1 MPSVTVPP
9 LLRDRLI
16 TEFRR
21 FLCEQT
27 DFIPF
32 EHQADWWV
40 TTDGYTLTE
49 QVVDPE
55 TTTDPYI
62 TLRLPT
68 STVESRQLSR
78 RPAGRAKVVAELGA
92 YKSGKSAGAGL
103 WGAAFA
109 AVPNAL
115 VYLVGNEYDMCAPE
129 FDYILEALCSE
140 RGLNQ
145 KPKSLQNRPKDGR
158 LWLELD
164 NGARFEARS
173 WERSESL
180 KGKEV
185 DAYIY
190 CEAYQLP
197 GIECFTTVAQNL
209 RVREGYAVFP
219 TTPDRPWV
227 GVFHDNGHG
236 HPDFP
241 DWVCKCGVKAQVNPY
256 SFAQKAMDR
265 DRHLLTR
272 EKFSIAYFG
281 KLGDFVGRV
290 YNYQRGERQITLTS
304 HPKLWHLTEKPA
316 TRENFRLPDDWRIE
330 IGADT
335 GTYCAAV
342 VVGISPEGDAFLL
355 DELTNYVYIAGTPEL
370 DPSGSILSWAQA
382 LVRMA
387 ALWKTRPMAWA
398 DSNSQFKQEFLHHG
412 VHLMGNHR
420 GREVRTEAA
429 RQYFQH
435 DHLWLAPWLEILP
448 FEIEGAQWPERT
460 SASGKYE
467 RAKTN
472 DHALDCV
479 EHVLSRHPRGKTQT
493 PQKPLQPPVGSVQ
506 WLGSPIR
513 KRKHGSSPDAHLGGN

>member
-1 MPSVTVPP
+1 MATTTVPP
-9 LLRDRLI
+9 VLRDRLM

-21 FLCEQT
+21 FIC
-27 DFIPF
+27 DNIGFVPF

-40 TTDGYTLTE
+40 TTDGYALTDTLAE
-49 QVVDPE
+49 KDDDRPSIEVC
-55 TTTDPYI
+55 
-62 TLRLPT
+62 LPNG
-68 STVESRQLSR
+68 VKEERVLIP
-78 RPAGRAKVVAELGA
+78 RPQGRARVVAELGA

-115 VYLVGNEYDMCAPE
+115 VYLVGNEYDMTTPE

-145 KPKSLQNRPKDGR
+145 KYKSLQNRPKDGR
-158 LWLELD
+158 LWLEME

-197 GIECFTTVAQNL
+197 GIECFTSVAQNL
-209 RVREGYAVFP
+209 RVRQGYAVFP

-227 GVFHDNGHG
+227 QVFHDNGHG
-236 HPDFP
+236 HKDFP
-241 DWVCKCGVKAQVNPY
+241 TWVCKCAVPATVNPY
-256 SFAQKAMDR
+256 SFDQSAMDR
-265 DRHLLTR
+265 DKHLLTR
-272 EKFSIAYFG
+272 EKFSIAYYG

-290 YNYQRGERQITLTS
+290 YNYQRGERSFTPAS
-304 HPKLWHLTEKPA
+304 HPRLWHNPDKGPEKA
-316 TRENFRLPDDWRIE
+316 NFKLPHDWQVE

-335 GTYCAAV
+335 GTYCAAAV
-342 VVGISPEGDAFLL
+342 IGIAPDGTAYIL
-355 DELTNYVYIAGTPEL
+355 DELVNYSYVANTPEL
-370 DPSGSILSWAQA
+370 DPSASILSWATA
-382 LVRMA
+382 LTRMA
-387 ALWKTRPMAWA
+387 AMWKTRPMAWV
-398 DSNSQFKQEFLHHG
+398 DSNSQFKQECLHHG
-412 VHLMGNHR
+412 VHLMANKR

-435 DHLWLAPWLEILP
+435 EHILLAPWLKVLP
-448 FEIEGAQWPERT
+448 YELENAVWPDQT

-467 RAKTN
+467 RLKVN
-472 DHALDCV
+472 DHALDCI
-479 EHVLSRHPRGKTQT
+479 EHVLSRHPRAPG
-493 PQKPLQPPVGSVQ
+493 PKPPSPVTMPGSVQ
-506 WLGSPIR
+506 WLGNPVKRRKKRPPI
-513 KRKHGSSPDAHLGGN
+513 DVHLGGQ

>member
-1 MPSVTVPP
+1 MSAHTVNPE
-9 LLRDRLI
+9 LRDRLV

-21 FLCEQT
+21 FICRET
-27 DFIPF
+27 EFVPF

-40 TTDGYTLTE
+40 TTDGYELSDTRAKPSESRPTLE
-49 QVVDPE
+49 V
-55 TTTDPYI
+55 
-62 TLRLPT
+62 RLP
-68 STVESRQLSR
+68 SGRLQR
-78 RPAGRAKVVAELGA
+78 RVLTRRKGGRARIVAELGA

-115 VYLVGNEYDMCAPE
+115 VYLVGNEYDMTAPE

-140 RGLNQ
+140 RGLNL
-145 KPKSLQNRPKDGR
+145 KYTSLQNRPKDGR
-158 LWLELD
+158 LWLEME

-197 GIECFTTVAQNL
+197 GIECFTSIAQNL
-209 RVREGYAVFP
+209 RVRQGYAIFP

-227 GVFHDNGHG
+227 QVFHDNGHG
-236 HPDFP
+236 HPDFQE
-241 DWVCKCGVKAQVNPY
+241 WVCKCGIPATVNPF
-256 SFAQKAMDR
+256 SFDQKAMDR

-272 EKFSIAYFG
+272 EKFSIAYLG
-281 KLGDFVGRV
+281 RLGDFVGRV
-290 YNYQRGERQITLTS
+290 YNYQRGDRQITVQT
-304 HPKLWHLTEKPA
+304 HPRLWHNAEAGSVK
-316 TRENFRLPDDWRIE
+316 ENFKLPRDWRVE

-342 VVGISPEGDAFLL
+342 VLGIAPDGQAFVL
-355 DELTNYVYIAGTPEL
+355 DELTNYSYVAGTPEL
-370 DPSGSILSWAQA
+370 DPSGSIVSWAQA
-382 LVRMA
+382 LQRMA
-387 ALWKTRPMAWA
+387 ALWHTRPMAWV
-398 DSNSQFKQEFLHHG
+398 DSNSQFKQELLHHG
-412 VHLMGNHR
+412 VQLLSNKR

-435 DHLWLAPWLEILP
+435 EQIFLAPWLERVP
-448 FEIEGAQWPERT
+448 YEIENSQWPDHA

-467 RAKTN
+467 RLKVN
-472 DHALDCV
+472 DHALDCI
-479 EHVLSRHPRGKTQT
+479 EHVLSRHPRGQLE
-493 PQKPLQPPVGSVQ
+493 KPPPAFIPPAGAVQ
-506 WLGSPIR
+506 WYGNPLR
-513 KRKHGSSPDAHLGGN
+513 KKKKRQPVDTHLGGH

>member
-1 MPSVTVPP
+1 MATSTVPP
-9 LLRDRLI
+9 DLRDRLI

-21 FLCEQT
+21 FLCDQIG
-27 DFIPF
+27 FVPF

-40 TTDGYTLTE
+40 TTDGYALSQ
-49 QVVDPE
+49 QVTAPDDTRPS
-55 TTTDPYI
+55 I
-62 TLRLPT
+62 KICLPT
-68 STVESRQLSR
+68 GTIEHRLLVPRKH
-78 RPAGRAKVVAELGA
+78 GRAKVVAELGA

-115 VYLVGNEYDMCAPE
+115 VYLVGNEYDMTAPE

-145 KPKSLQNRPKDGR
+145 KYKSLQNRPKDGR
-158 LWLELD
+158 LWLEME

-197 GIECFTTVAQNL
+197 GIECFTSVSQNL
-209 RVREGYAVFP
+209 RVRQGYAVFP

-236 HPDFP
+236 HEDFP
-241 DWVCKCGVKAQVNPY
+241 EWVCKCAVPATVNPY
-256 SFAQKAMDR
+256 SFDQKAMDR

-272 EKFSIAYFG
+272 EKFSIAYLG

-290 YNYQRGERQITLTS
+290 YNYQRGDRLFTPRS
-304 HPKLWHLTEKPA
+304 HPHLWHRPERGDMK
-316 TRENFRLPDDWRIE
+316 ENFKLPHDWRVE

-335 GTYCAAV
+335 GTYCAALAV
-342 VVGISPEGDAFLL
+342 AISPEGDAFIL
-355 DELTNYVYIAGTPEL
+355 DELTNYNYVANTPEL
-370 DPSGSILSWAQA
+370 DPSSSIVTWAQA
-382 LVRMA
+382 FTRMA
-387 ALWKTRPMAWA
+387 ALWRTRPMAWV
-398 DSNSQFKQEFLHHG
+398 DSNSQFKQECLHHG
-412 VHLMGNHR
+412 VHLMANKR

-435 DHLWLAPWLEILP
+435 DRIFLAPWLERLP
-448 FEIEGAQWPERT
+448 YEVEHAQWPDHT

-467 RAKTN
+467 RMKSN
-472 DHALDCV
+472 DHVLDCL
-479 EHVLSRHPRGKTQT
+479 EHVLSRHPRGMAKKQ
-493 PQKPLQPPVGSVQ
+493 PPVMQPPVGSVQ
-506 WLGSPIR
+506 WLGNPIK
-513 KRKHGSSPDAHLGGN
+513 KRKSRAPADSHLGGQ